1 MWDLSNHQGMG
12 GGREGS
18 VPHSKIQSFIFLNSL
33 QIRSTMQV
41 VAARLTSPLGLTEV
55 PYNWLGCSQV
65 NLKGEG
71 RGGEGRGG
79 GWDL

>member
-1 MWDLSNHQGMG
+1 
-12 GGREGS
+12 
-18 VPHSKIQSFIFLNSL
+18 
-33 QIRSTMQV
+33 MQV

-71 RGGEGRGG
+71 RGLGSVKDVFGFEIYTI
-79 GWDL
+79 